1 MPKYLEMTADK
12 FTFRVA
18 TDRLYSPE
26 GVWVLPQPD
35 STRVRVG
42 LADYLQQHN
51 GDVAFANVKPV
62 GTKLAAGGQFAE
74 IETIKAMVDLHAP
87 ISGTIVEV
95 NAALNMSPESHQP
108 GTLRSGLAGGD
119 RTGGLGGGAVQAARS
134 GGILRGDAS
143 AGAGGFEGPMKPGGE
158 TVVVVPCSGIGKP
171 FGTRE
176 PGGGL
181 RFVRGAAAR
190 EHPAGGPGQAGVG
203 GAWRSRAGGQAS
215 GGDD

>member
-35 STRVRVG
+35 SRRVRVG

-87 ISGTIVEV
+87 VGGTVVEV
-95 NAALNMSPESHQP
+95 NAALNMSPESINQAP
-108 GTLRSGLAGGD
+108 YEAGWLAVIEPAVWETE
-119 RTGGLGGGAVQAARS
+119 RTKL
-134 GGILRGDAS
+134 LD
-143 AGAGGFEGPMKPGGE
+143 
-158 TVVVVPCSGIGKP
+158 
-171 FGTRE
+171 
-176 PGGGL
+176 
-181 RFVRGAAAR
+181 AAAYF
-190 EHPAGGPGQAGVG
+190 AVMQAQV
-203 GAWRSRAGGQAS
+203 QE
-215 GGDD
+215 DLKDL